1 MTEETIMVQRDSQ
14 GPIIK
19 PTGEE
24 LERQAKAASANE
36 AQASEKLRG
45 PLHTDL
51 GKTTI
56 EDRVVQK
63 IASIATREVSGVY
76 AMGNA
81 ARRTFNS
88 LAERIPGAQAN
99 AAGGVSVEKGEQQ
112 TAIDV
117 SIVVSYGFSIVEVSS
132 EIRSNII
139 AQVERATGLEVIEVN
154 VEVTDVHLPED
165 DDDDTETRDGLK

>member
-1 MTEETIMVQRDSQ
+1 MTQPQMNDK
-14 GPIIK
+14 IIK

-24 LERQAKAASANE
+24 IERQSKRQQ
-36 AQASEKLRG
+36 AQAEPEEQLVG
-45 PLHTDL
+45 PLHTEL

-63 IASIATREVSGVY
+63 IASIAAREVPGVY

-88 LAERIPGAQAN
+88 LADRIPGASAN
-99 AAGGVSVEKGEQQ
+99 TAGGVSVEKGEQQ

-117 SIVVSYGFSIVEVSS
+117 SIVISYGFSIVDVSS
-132 EIRSNII
+132 DIRSNII
-139 AQVERATGLEVIEVN
+139 SQVERATGLEVIEVN
-154 VEVTDVHLPED
+154 IDVTDVHLPED
-165 DDDDTETRDGLK
+165 DEDDNEPREDLK

>member
-1 MTEETIMVQRDSQ
+1 MTQSQ
-14 GPIIK
+14 MNDKIIK

-24 LERQAKAASANE
+24 IERQSKRQ
-36 AQASEKLRG
+36 QAEPEEQLVG
-45 PLHTDL
+45 PLHTQL

-63 IASIATREVSGVY
+63 IASIAAREVPGVY

-88 LAERIPGAQAN
+88 LADRIPGASAN
-99 AAGGVSVEKGEQQ
+99 TAGGVSVEKGEQQ

-117 SIVVSYGFSIVEVSS
+117 SIVISYGFSIVDVSS
-132 EIRSNII
+132 DIRSNII
-139 AQVERATGLEVIEVN
+139 SQVERATGLEVIEVN
-154 VEVTDVHLPED
+154 IDVTDVHLPED
-165 DDDDTETRDGLK
+165 DEDDNEPREDLK

>member
-1 MTEETIMVQRDSQ
+1 MSQNDS
-14 GPIIK
+14 PVIK

-24 LERQAKAASANE
+24 AERQARREAAR
-36 AQASEKLRG
+36 ASEQEQKQDTTPTG
-45 PLHTDL
+45 PLHTDH

-63 IASIATREVSGVY
+63 IASIAAREVSGVY

-88 LAERIPGAQAN
+88 IAERIPGASAN
-99 AAGGVSVEKGEQQ
+99 TSGGVSVEKGEQQ

-117 SIVVSYGFSIVEVSS
+117 TIVVEYGFSIVEVSAD
-132 EIRSNII
+132 IRENII
-139 AQVERATGLEVIEVN
+139 SSVERATGLEVIEVN
-154 VEVTDVHLPED
+154 VDVSDVHVPED
-165 DDDDTETRDGLK
+165 DDDAEAQRDDLR

>member
-1 MTEETIMVQRDSQ
+1 MTQSQ
-14 GPIIK
+14 MNDKIIK

-24 LERQAKAASANE
+24 IERQSKRQ
-36 AQASEKLRG
+36 QAPAEPEEQLVG
-45 PLHTDL
+45 PLHTEL

-63 IASIATREVSGVY
+63 IASIAAREVPGVY

-88 LAERIPGAQAN
+88 LADRIPGASAN
-99 AAGGVSVEKGEQQ
+99 TAGGVSVEKGEQQ

-117 SIVVSYGFSIVEVSS
+117 SIVISYGFSIVDVSS
-132 EIRSNII
+132 DIRSNII
-139 AQVERATGLEVIEVN
+139 SQVERATGLEVIEVN
-154 VEVTDVHLPED
+154 IDVTDVHLPED
-165 DDDDTETRDGLK
+165 DEDDNEPREDLK

>member
-1 MTEETIMVQRDSQ
+1 MNDK
-14 GPIIK
+14 IIK

-24 LERQAKAASANE
+24 IERQSKRQQ
-36 AQASEKLRG
+36 AQAEPEEQLVG
-45 PLHTDL
+45 PLHTEL

-63 IASIATREVSGVY
+63 IASIAAREVPGVY

-88 LAERIPGAQAN
+88 LADRIPGASAN
-99 AAGGVSVEKGEQQ
+99 TAGGVSVEKGEQQ

-117 SIVVSYGFSIVEVSS
+117 SIVISYGFSIVDVSS
-132 EIRSNII
+132 DIRSNII
-139 AQVERATGLEVIEVN
+139 SQVERATGLEVIEVN
-154 VEVTDVHLPED
+154 IDVTDVHLPED
-165 DDDDTETRDGLK
+165 DEDDNEPREDLK

>member
-1 MTEETIMVQRDSQ
+1 MAQSQ
-14 GPIIK
+14 STDHVVK

-24 LERQAKAASANE
+24 LEQRAKRRADQQE
-36 AQASEKLRG
+36 QQEVLDG
-45 PLHTDL
+45 PLHTEL

-63 IASIATREVSGVY
+63 IASIAAREVPGVY

-88 LAERIPGAQAN
+88 LAERIPGASAN
-99 AAGGVSVEKGEQQ
+99 TAGGVSVEKGEMQ

-117 SIVVSYGFSIVEVSS
+117 SIVVAYGFSIVDVSQD
-132 EIRSNII
+132 IRANIVS
-139 AQVERATGLEVIEVN
+139 QVERATGLEVLEVN
-154 VEVTDVHLPED
+154 VEVTDIHLPED
-165 DDDDTETRDGLK
+165 GEEEAEPRDELK